1 MKSEERRVKS
11 EEFDSPSKEEN
22 SCLGKRLYE
31 PSAKFENS
39 TFKTLIAP
47 AIHSPPSLDLWSLAR
62 ARRGGVSRAPRGEGE
77 GLLIIKQMLLL
88 LRRQAVIARPSDLVQ
103 NAVGLLLILLLAGVI
118 IPVGVTGA

>member
-1 MKSEERRVKS
+1 MKSEERRAKS

-62 ARRGGVSRAPRGEGE
+62 ARRGGASRFSGAG
-77 GLLIIKQMLLL
+77 
-88 LRRQAVIARPSDLVQ
+88 
-103 NAVGLLLILLLAGVI
+103 VGLPITPTNHSPPSLDLWSLARARRG
-118 IPVGVTGA
+118 GASREAARVWGFQ

>member
-1 MKSEERRVKS
+1 MDRELVLVVDFGGQYNQLVARRVRECNVYC

-62 ARRGGVSRAPRGEGE
+62 ARRGGASRFSGAG
-77 GLLIIKQMLLL
+77 
-88 LRRQAVIARPSDLVQ
+88 
-103 NAVGLLLILLLAGVI
+103 VGL
-118 IPVGVTGA
+118 